1 MRRTT
6 ISQKIAYENYLLK
19 AQNNY
24 FMHIIQELQNQLQK
38 QDTNQMPEN
47 LPNTVLFLQNKN
59 TQLNQ
64 QLLEKQKLISILIQ
78 KYDIPPSSLLSYV
91 SLDTPIQTPTPTD
104 SDSEFDN

>member
-24 FMHIIQELQNQLQK
+24 FMHIIQELQNQIQK
-38 QDTNQMPEN
+38 QDTNQMSEN

-64 QLLEKQKLISILIQ
+64 QLLEKQKLISVLIQ

-91 SLDTPIQTPTPTD
+91 SLDTPTPTD